1 MLKLLKLRHL
11 KIDIFV
17 AKVSRD
23 LYKVMV
29 VAAYFAILL
38 GLFGS
43 FLLILNP
50 SIDDE
55 ITTAIV
61 NSLISKYDS
70 LDSIQ
75 NHKMLYYFFHR
86 ILFSLVILFYKHL
99 VNID

>member
-1 MLKLLKLRHL
+1 MLKLLRIRHL

-23 LYKVMV
+23 LYKVVV

-75 NHKMLYYFFHR
+75 KNK
-86 ILFSLVILFYKHL
+86 IQIIFSEIF
-99 VNID
+99 IEQ

>member
-1 MLKLLKLRHL
+1 MLKLLRLRHL

-75 NHKMLYYFFHR
+75 KNK
-86 ILFSLVILFYKHL
+86 IQIIFSEIF
-99 VNID
+99 IEQ

>member
-1 MLKLLKLRHL
+1 MLKLLRSRHL

-17 AKVSRD
+17 AKVSRE

-75 NHKMLYYFFHR
+75 KNK
-86 ILFSLVILFYKHL
+86 IQIIFSEIF
-99 VNID
+99 IEQ

>member
-1 MLKLLKLRHL
+1 MLKLLRLRHF

-75 NHKMLYYFFHR
+75 KNK
-86 ILFSLVILFYKHL
+86 IQIIFSEIF
-99 VNID
+99 IEQ

>member
-1 MLKLLKLRHL
+1 MLKLLRFRHL

-75 NHKMLYYFFHR
+75 KNK
-86 ILFSLVILFYKHL
+86 IQIIFSEIFIEK
-99 VNID
+99 

>member
-1 MLKLLKLRHL
+1 MLKLLRLRHL
-11 KIDIFV
+11 KIGIFV

-23 LYKVMV
+23 LYKVML

-75 NHKMLYYFFHR
+75 KNK
-86 ILFSLVILFYKHL
+86 IQIIFSEIF
-99 VNID
+99 IEQ

>member
-17 AKVSRD
+17 AKVSRE

-75 NHKMLYYFFHR
+75 KNK
-86 ILFSLVILFYKHL
+86 IQIIFSEIF
-99 VNID
+99 IEQ

>member
-1 MLKLLKLRHL
+1 MLKLLRLRHL

-23 LYKVMV
+23 LYKVIV

-75 NHKMLYYFFHR
+75 KNK
-86 ILFSLVILFYKHL
+86 IQIIFSEIF
-99 VNID
+99 IDQ

>member
-1 MLKLLKLRHL
+1 MLKLLRLRHL
-11 KIDIFV
+11 RIDIFV

-23 LYKVMV
+23 LYKVIV

-75 NHKMLYYFFHR
+75 KNK
-86 ILFSLVILFYKHL
+86 IQIIFSEIF
-99 VNID
+99 IDQ

>member
-1 MLKLLKLRHL
+1 MLKSLRLRHL

-50 SIDDE
+50 TIDDE

-75 NHKMLYYFFHR
+75 KNK
-86 ILFSLVILFYKHL
+86 IQIIFSEIF
-99 VNID
+99 IEQ

>member
-1 MLKLLKLRHL
+1 MLKLLRLRHL
-11 KIDIFV
+11 RIDIFV

-23 LYKVMV
+23 LYKIIV
-29 VAAYFAILL
+29 VTAYFAILL

-75 NHKMLYYFFHR
+75 KNK
-86 ILFSLVILFYKHL
+86 IQIIFSEIF
-99 VNID
+99 ID

>member
-1 MLKLLKLRHL
+1 MLKLLRLRHL

-17 AKVSRD
+17 AKVARD
-23 LYKVMV
+23 LYKVVV

-75 NHKMLYYFFHR
+75 KNK
-86 ILFSLVILFYKHL
+86 IQIIFSEIF
-99 VNID
+99 IEQ

>member
-1 MLKLLKLRHL
+1 MLKLLRLRHL

-29 VAAYFAILL
+29 EAAYFAILL

-75 NHKMLYYFFHR
+75 KNK
-86 ILFSLVILFYKHL
+86 IQIIFSEIF
-99 VNID
+99 IEQ

>member
-1 MLKLLKLRHL
+1 MLKLLRLRHL

-70 LDSIQ
+70 LDSVQKI
-75 NHKMLYYFFHR
+75 KYRSFLVR
-86 ILFSLVILFYKHL
+86 FSLNNNLQS
-99 VNID
+99 D

>member
-1 MLKLLKLRHL
+1 MLKLLRLRHL

-75 NHKMLYYFFHR
+75 KNK
-86 ILFSLVILFYKHL
+86 IQIIFSEIFIEK
-99 VNID
+99 

>member
-1 MLKLLKLRHL
+1 MLKLLRLRHL

-23 LYKVMV
+23 LHKVMV

-50 SIDDE
+50 TIDDE

-75 NHKMLYYFFHR
+75 KNK
-86 ILFSLVILFYKHL
+86 IQIIFSEIF
-99 VNID
+99 IEQ

>member
-1 MLKLLKLRHL
+1 MLKLLRLRHF

-29 VAAYFAILL
+29 VAAYFAIFL

-70 LDSIQ
+70 LNSIQ
-75 NHKMLYYFFHR
+75 KNK
-86 ILFSLVILFYKHL
+86 IQIIFSEIF
-99 VNID
+99 IEQ

>member
-1 MLKLLKLRHL
+1 MLKLLRLRHL

-61 NSLISKYDS
+61 NRLISKYDS

-75 NHKMLYYFFHR
+75 KNK
-86 ILFSLVILFYKHL
+86 IQIIFSEIF
-99 VNID
+99 IEQ

>member
-1 MLKLLKLRHL
+1 MLKLLRLRHL

-29 VAAYFAILL
+29 VDAYFAILL

-70 LDSIQ
+70 LDSVQKNKIQ
-75 NHKMLYYFFHR
+75 
-86 ILFSLVILFYKHL
+86 IIFSEIF
-99 VNID
+99 IEQ

>member
-1 MLKLLKLRHL
+1 MLKLLRLRHL

-61 NSLISKYDS
+61 NSLISKYES
-70 LDSIQ
+70 LDSVQKNKIQ
-75 NHKMLYYFFHR
+75 
-86 ILFSLVILFYKHL
+86 IIFSEIF
-99 VNID
+99 IEQ

>member
-1 MLKLLKLRHL
+1 MLKLLRIRHL

-23 LYKVMV
+23 LYKVVV

-61 NSLISKYDS
+61 NSLLSKYDS

-75 NHKMLYYFFHR
+75 KDK
-86 ILFSLVILFYKHL
+86 IQIIFSEIF
-99 VNID
+99 IEQ

>member
-1 MLKLLKLRHL
+1 MLKLLRLRHL

-23 LYKVMV
+23 LYKAMV

-70 LDSIQ
+70 LDSVQKNKIQ
-75 NHKMLYYFFHR
+75 
-86 ILFSLVILFYKHL
+86 IIFSEIF
-99 VNID
+99 IEQ

>member
-75 NHKMLYYFFHR
+75 KNK
-86 ILFSLVILFYKHL
+86 IQIIFSEIF
-99 VNID
+99 IEQ

>member
-1 MLKLLKLRHL
+1 MLKLLRLRHL

-17 AKVSRD
+17 AKVSRE
-23 LYKVMV
+23 LYKVML

-75 NHKMLYYFFHR
+75 KNK
-86 ILFSLVILFYKHL
+86 IQIIFSEIF
-99 VNID
+99 IEQ

>member
-1 MLKLLKLRHL
+1 MLKLLRFRHL

-75 NHKMLYYFFHR
+75 KNK
-86 ILFSLVILFYKHL
+86 IQIIFSEIF
-99 VNID
+99 IEQ

>member
-1 MLKLLKLRHL
+1 MLKSLRLRHL

-75 NHKMLYYFFHR
+75 KNK
-86 ILFSLVILFYKHL
+86 IQIIFSEIF
-99 VNID
+99 IEQ

>member
-1 MLKLLKLRHL
+1 MLKLLRLRHL

-70 LDSIQ
+70 LDSVQKNKIQ
-75 NHKMLYYFFHR
+75 
-86 ILFSLVILFYKHL
+86 IIFSEIF
-99 VNID
+99 IEQ

>member
-1 MLKLLKLRHL
+1 MLKLLRLRHL

-17 AKVSRD
+17 AKVSRE

-75 NHKMLYYFFHR
+75 KNK
-86 ILFSLVILFYKHL
+86 IQIIFSEIF
-99 VNID
+99 IEQ

>member
-1 MLKLLKLRHL
+1 MLKLLRLRRL

-17 AKVSRD
+17 AKVARD
-23 LYKVMV
+23 LYKVVV

-75 NHKMLYYFFHR
+75 KNK
-86 ILFSLVILFYKHL
+86 IQIIFSEIF
-99 VNID
+99 IEQ